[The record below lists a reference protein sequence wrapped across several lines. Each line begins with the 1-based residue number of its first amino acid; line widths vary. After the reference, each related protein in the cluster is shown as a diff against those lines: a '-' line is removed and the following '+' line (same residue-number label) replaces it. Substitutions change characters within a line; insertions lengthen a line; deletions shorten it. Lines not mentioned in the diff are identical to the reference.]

1 MDWLKK
7 LKVTKALLYGDSG
20 SFLELFFHYL
30 AINFG

>member
-7 LKVTKALLYGDSG
+7 LKIVKALLYGDLG